1 MILNCIAIDD
11 EPPALNLLCRF
22 VEQTPFLKLAG
33 SFSNAIEA
41 LRFMNDNPVDVL
53 LLDIQMPD
61 LSGVELAR
69 ILSGRNAAQSPAIIF
84 TTAFDQF
91 ALEGYKLE
99 ATDYLLKPFGYEEFI
114 RAANKA
120 LKWAQLKNNGRSD
133 VAISTPAPTQ
143 EEEFIYLKVEFQTV
157 KVACSNITYIEGLKD
172 YAKLHLVNPER
183 SMLSLITL
191 KALEEKLPAGK
202 FMRIHKSFIVSLKKI
217 TAVTKNAV
225 YIGDFMIP
233 VTEQY
238 KDEFAG
244 FLEGW
249 K

>member
-1 MILNCIAIDD
+1 MILNCIAVDD

-22 VEQTPFLKLAG
+22 VEQTPFLKLVG

-69 ILSGRNAAQSPAIIF
+69 ILSGRNSTQSPAIIF

-91 ALEGYKLE
+91 AIEGYKLE

-120 LKWAQLKNNGRSD
+120 LKWAQLKNKPAE
-133 VAISTPAPTQ
+133 VISAPAMP
-143 EEEFIYLKVEFQTV
+143 EEEFIYLKVEFQIV
-157 KVACSNITYIEGLKD
+157 KVACSSISYIEGLKD
-172 YAKLHLVNPER
+172 YAKLHLINPDR

-191 KALEEKLPAGK
+191 KALEEKLPQGK
-202 FMRIHKSFIVSLKKI
+202 FMRIHKSFIVSLEKV

-238 KDEFAG
+238 KDEFAA

-249 K
+249 R